1 MIEDLMKQSLS
12 SLGWV
17 NILSLR

>member
-17 NILSLR
+17 SI